1 MPTDSSAALPAMH
14 PVAANRILRLGFGT
28 AFALWVSQVLS
39 WDLSF
44 IMPVLVSLLLSIP
57 MSAPSLKQGI
67 IFILALA
74 LPAYGVLLL
83 QLALENYHAV
93 AVFLLIAVCFWSF
106 YYSAKGG
113 SPVLG
118 AFLTMGLA
126 LLAAVGSDSIDLQL
140 MVTKALVINA
150 VLAIPFVWLAHAFFP
165 DPPRPANQGPRPS
178 PPTPD
183 RSMAIWSAW
192 RSTVIVFPVMFF
204 FLLYQGSASYL
215 VVMIK
220 VASMG
225 QQVENNKTSAVGKSL
240 LLSTIYGGIGATI
253 MWQLLSIWP
262 SLILY
267 TLLIALGGLIM
278 GRRVFAGLAMH
289 PQAGTWSYAF
299 LTMIVLIAPAVMD
312 SQGGDSATVS
322 FYSRMGMMFA
332 ATLYSVLAVKVFD
345 AFRPMKAQ
353 TKQNEPANS
362 KASA

>member
-1 MPTDSSAALPAMH
+1 MH
-14 PVAANRILRLGFGT
+14 PVAANRILRLAFGT
-28 AFALWVSQVLS
+28 AAALWFSQVIN
-39 WDLSF
+39 WEVSF
-44 IMPVLVSLLLSIP
+44 IMPVLVSFLLAIP
-57 MSAPSLKQGI
+57 IPAPRLRGGI

-83 QLALENYHAV
+83 LPVMDNYHMV
-93 AVFLLIAVCFWSF
+93 AILILIAACFWSF

-126 LLAAVGSDSIDLQL
+126 LLTAVGSDSIDAQL

-150 VLAIPFVWLAHAFFP
+150 VIAMLFVWLAHAFFP

-178 PPTPD
+178 PPKPE

-192 RSTVIVFPVMFF
+192 RATIIVFPVMLF

-225 QQVENNKTSAVGKSL
+225 QQVENDTTRAAGKSL
-240 LLSTIYGGIGATI
+240 LMSTVIGGAGAII

-262 SLILY
+262 SLIFY
-267 TLLIALGGLIM
+267 TLLVALGGLIM
-278 GRRVFAGLAMH
+278 GRRIFSGLAMH
-289 PQAGTWSYAF
+289 AQAGTWSYAF
-299 LTMIVLIAPAVMD
+299 LTMLVLIAPAVLD
-312 SQGGDSATVS
+312 GPGGSSASVS
-322 FYSRMGMMFA
+322 FYSRLGMMIA
-332 ATLYSVLAVKVFD
+332 ATLYSVVAVRVYG
-345 AFRPMKAQ
+345 AFRPLQRQGTGAY
-353 TKQNEPANS
+353 T
-362 KASA
+362 